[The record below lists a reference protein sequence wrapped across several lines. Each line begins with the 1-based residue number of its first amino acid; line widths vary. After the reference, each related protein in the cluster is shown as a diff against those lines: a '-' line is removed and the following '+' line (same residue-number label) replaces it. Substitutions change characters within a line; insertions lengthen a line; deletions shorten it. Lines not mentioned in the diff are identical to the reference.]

1 MSGRKGFTLVEL
13 LIVIVVIGVLAAM
26 MMLSST
32 EAISSAKASNI
43 VAGLTTF
50 KEALIHWYTDNYDK
64 VVIGYYDKEKYV
76 KDDIYRI
83 TYTKNNK
90 TIHTLGDMMA
100 NDPGAVTKYIGN
112 ASQFKFDNTSFSSKA
127 TEGKYR
133 FEDSGA
139 ANKRSSWF
147 VGYVL
152 SASEKNS
159 GVAQKLVGRAK
170 SAHLLANQGTT
181 GGTNVGSN
189 QAEITPYAGG
199 DIVWMKVLDFK

>member
-26 MMLSST
+26 MMFSST
-32 EAISSAKASNI
+32 EAISSAKANNI

-64 VVIGYYDKEKYV
+64 VTT
-76 KDDIYRI
+76 KDPNGKNDGIYRI
-83 TYTKNNK
+83 SYK
-90 TIHTLGDMMA
+90 TSKGTWVHTLGDMMA

-133 FEDSGA
+133 FEDSGGV
-139 ANKRSSWF
+139 NKRSSWF

-181 GGTNVGSN
+181 GETNVGKN
-189 QAEITPYAGG
+189 KAEITPYAGG